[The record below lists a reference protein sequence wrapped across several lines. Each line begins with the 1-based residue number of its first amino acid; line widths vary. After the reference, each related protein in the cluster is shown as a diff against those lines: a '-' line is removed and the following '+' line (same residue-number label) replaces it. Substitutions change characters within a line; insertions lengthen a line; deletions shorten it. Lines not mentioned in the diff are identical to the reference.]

1 MSGTALTLALLTLLV
16 AAGTLLTQEVVR
28 HWLATKLLEARV
40 KTRYALGSW
49 TLRRRR
55 RGFDYAEHVQD
66 VRTDVFAE
74 EQKLPFFKYA
84 RAKYL
89 SERAPY
95 PRDDLYTASHFGVTV
110 SEFRRLPEDEQA
122 ACKEH
127 VMESLFNPS
136 SFRKAVKESF
146 TKWSLWD
153 RAYQEQ
159 IENEQEK
166 ARPPRH
172 PQDA

>member
-1 MSGTALTLALLTLLV
+1 
-16 AAGTLLTQEVVR
+16 
-28 HWLATKLLEARV
+28 
-40 KTRYALGSW
+40 
-49 TLRRRR
+49 
-55 RGFDYAEHVQD
+55 
-66 VRTDVFAE
+66 
-74 EQKLPFFKYA
+74 
-84 RAKYL
+84 
-89 SERAPY
+89 
-95 PRDDLYTASHFGVTV
+95 
-110 SEFRRLPEDEQA
+110 
-122 ACKEH
+122 
-127 VMESLFNPS
+127 MESLFNPS